1 MSDIE
6 TKYFVQ
12 AFVRFLNQ
20 QISDSGFPA
29 DTAESLEVAVQCLET
44 AYNLPVEP
52 ASTDAASGSG
62 ESGTVPAT
70 DPMTH
75 VDLLQLFHDACAG
88 HPDRKREADQV
99 KNEGN
104 GLMRE
109 EKYEEALLCYNR

>member
-1 MSDIE
+1 MTDTS

-20 QISDSGFPA
+20 QISASGFPP
-29 DTAESLEVAVQCLET
+29 DTSESLEVAVQCLET
-44 AYNLPVEP
+44 AYNLPVEEPTDP
-52 ASTDAASGSG
+52 AAA
-62 ESGTVPAT
+62 AAFLT

-75 VDLLQLFHDACAG
+75 VDLLQLFHDSCAG
-88 HPDRKREADQV
+88 HPDRKREAELV

-109 EKYEEALLCYNR
+109 EKYEEALLSYNR

>member
-1 MSDIE
+1 MSDTP

-20 QISDSGFPA
+20 QIRGSGFPA
-29 DTAESLEVAVQCLET
+29 DTSESLEVAVQCLET
-44 AYNLPVEP
+44 AYNLPVEV
-52 ASTDAASGSG
+52 ATDAASAVL
-62 ESGTVPAT
+62 TIT

-75 VDLLQLFHDACAG
+75 VDLLQLFLDSCAG
-88 HPDRKREADQV
+88 HPERKREAEQV

>member
-1 MSDIE
+1 MSDTA

-20 QISDSGFPA
+20 QISASGFPA
-29 DTAESLEVAVQCLET
+29 DTSESLEVAVQCLET
-44 AYNLPVEP
+44 AYNLPVENG
-52 ASTDAASGSG
+52 ADDAA
-62 ESGTVPAT
+62 AANT

-75 VDLLQLFHDACAG
+75 VDLLQLFHDSCAG
-88 HPDRKREADQV
+88 HPDRKREAELV